1 MRALLVLAAALAAAA
16 PAFAAD
22 KVIVGKPIPNAF
34 SFAISDVGVEAGIF
48 KKYDLD
54 IERITLQGGAK
65 IHQAMIAGSID
76 IGLSGGPDFGFLAK
90 GAKEKAVAAM
100 AGAPLNMIVA
110 VRADNSF
117 PTPASL
123 KGGSIGVSTPGS
135 LAYWCAQ
142 EFSRRQGWGPDGMK
156 IVSTGGPTG
165 STSALMAKNLDSMVT
180 SLEGGLQL
188 EAEGRAKTLVVF
200 GDYIKSFV
208 THAIFATEDMMEKRP
223 DVLRRYLKGW
233 FDTVAFVRA
242 NKDEAVRIISK
253 TTGLSPEVTARS
265 YDLQISMYSTDG
277 RFDREAVR
285 VVKQSLIDMGQL
297 DSMPPDEKL
306 FTEKFLPSAK
316 PGS

>member
-1 MRALLVLAAALAAAA
+1 MMRALLLACAIALAVT
-16 PAFAAD
+16 PATAAD

-34 SFAISDVGVEAGIF
+34 SFALSDVGVETGMF

-54 IERITLQGGAK
+54 IERVTVQGGAK
-65 IHQAMIAGSID
+65 VHQAMIAGSLD

-100 AGAPLNMIVA
+100 AGPPLNMVVA
-110 VRADNSF
+110 VRSDGSF

-142 EFSRRQGWGPDGMK
+142 EFSRKQGWGPDGMK
-156 IVSTGGPTG
+156 IVATGGPTG
-165 STSALMAKNLDSMVT
+165 STSAMMAKNLDSMVT
-180 SLEGGLQL
+180 SLEGALQL
-188 EAEGRAKTLVVF
+188 EAEGRGKTLVVF
-200 GDYIKSFV
+200 GDYIRSFL
-208 THAIFATEDMMEKRP
+208 THVIFATEDMMEKRP
-223 DVLRRYLKGW
+223 EVLRRYLRGW
-233 FDTVAFVRA
+233 FDTIAFVRA
-242 NKDEAVRIISK
+242 NKDEAVRLIAK

-297 DSMPPDEKL
+297 DAMPPDDKL
-306 FTEKFLPSAK
+306 FTEKFLPE
-316 PGS
+316 